1 MKHFRSANHP
11 MCSDIYKVQ
20 LENIFEGPMDLL
32 VYLIRKNEVNIYDI
46 PISLITDR
54 YLDYI
59 EWMKSM
65 NVDIAGDF
73 LVMAATLIQIKS
85 RMLLPVHDDS
95 DEEDPRQEI
104 ARPLLEYLQMKSAA
118 LQLNDRELLGE
129 HTFIRPPSETSGP
142 GNLSDREIRVDLFEL
157 IQAFQR
163 IIDNL
168 SPDLAMDVVA
178 DKLSIKDRMTELI
191 RLLKITGS
199 LTFQELIL
207 SSAGKAE
214 IIITFLAIL
223 EMVKRNVAGVIQH
236 ADTGNITLYLN
247 ESTHA
252 GTEVYH

>member
-1 MKHFRSANHP
+1 

-46 PISLITDR
+46 PISMITDR

-73 LVMAATLIQIKS
+73 LVMAATLVQIKS

-104 ARPLLEYLQMKSAA
+104 ARPLQEYLQMKSAA
-118 LQLNDRELLGE
+118 RQLNERELLGE
-129 HTFIRPPSETSGP
+129 QTFIRSPSKASDP
-142 GNLSDREIRVDLFEL
+142 GILPDREIRVDLFEL
-157 IQAFQR
+157 FKAFQR
-163 IIDNL
+163 IIENVSPEL
-168 SPDLAMDVVA
+168 SLDVVA
-178 DKLSIKDRMTELI
+178 DKLSIQDRMAELV
-191 RLLKITGS
+191 LLLNEKGS
-199 LTFQELIL
+199 LVFQELVGN
-207 SSAGKAE
+207 ADGKAE

-223 EMVKRNVAGVIQH
+223 EMVKRNAAGVIQH
-236 ADTGNITLYLN
+236 ADTGDITLYLN
-247 ESTHA
+247 ESTYA

>member
-1 MKHFRSANHP
+1 
-11 MCSDIYKVQ
+11 
-20 LENIFEGPMDLL
+20 MDLL

-129 HTFIRPPSETSGP
+129 QTFIRSPSKTPGP
-142 GNLSDREIRVDLFEL
+142 GDLQEREIRVDLFDL
-157 IQAFQR
+157 IKAFQR

-168 SPDLAMDVVA
+168 SPDLSLDVVA
-178 DKLSIKDRMTELI
+178 DKLSIQDRMTALI
-191 RLLKITGS
+191 RMLREKGS
-199 LTFQELIL
+199 LIFQELFL
-207 SSAGKAE
+207 STAGKAE

-223 EMVKRNVAGVIQH
+223 EMVKRNAAGVTQH

>member
-1 MKHFRSANHP
+1 MF
-11 MCSDIYKVQ
+11 SDIYKVQ

-46 PISLITDR
+46 PISLITDS

-59 EWMKSM
+59 EWLKSM
-65 NVDIAGDF
+65 NVNIAGDF
-73 LVMAATLIQIKS
+73 LVMAATLVQIKS

-104 ARPLLEYLQMKSAA
+104 TRPLLEYLQMKSAA
-118 LQLNDRELLGE
+118 LQLNEREILGE
-129 HTFIRPPSETSGP
+129 HTFIRLPAESSGP
-142 GNLSDREIRVDLFEL
+142 GKLQEREIRVDLFEL

-163 IIDNL
+163 IMDNL
-168 SPDLAMDVVA
+168 SPDLALDVVA
-178 DKLSIKDRMTELI
+178 DKLSIQDRMAEI
-191 RLLKITGS
+191 IQMLKEKGS
-199 LTFQELIL
+199 LIFQELVL
-207 SSAGKAE
+207 NPAGKSE

-223 EMVKRNVAGVIQH
+223 EMVKRNVASIIQH
-236 ADTGNITLYLN
+236 TDTGNITLYLN

>member
-1 MKHFRSANHP
+1 

-65 NVDIAGDF
+65 NIDIAGDF

-85 RMLLPVHDDS
+85 RMLLPVHDDP

-129 HTFIRPPSETSGP
+129 HTFIRSPPKSSDP
-142 GNLSDREIRVDLFEL
+142 RNLNDREIRVDLFDL
-157 IQAFQR
+157 VKAFQR

-168 SPDLAMDVVA
+168 SPELSLDVVA
-178 DKLSIKDRMTELI
+178 DKLSIQDRMTALI
-191 RLLKITGS
+191 RMLKEKGFLI
-199 LTFQELIL
+199 FQELV
-207 SSAGKAE
+207 SGPSEKAE

-223 EMVKRNVAGVIQH
+223 EMVKRNAACVIQH
-236 ADTGNITLYLN
+236 ADTGDITLYLN
-247 ESTHA
+247 ESAHA
-252 GTEVYH
+252 GIEIHH

>member
-1 MKHFRSANHP
+1 
-11 MCSDIYKVQ
+11 MCSDIYKVR

-54 YLDYI
+54 YLEYI

-73 LVMAATLIQIKS
+73 LVMTATLVQIKS

-118 LQLNDRELLGE
+118 LQLSDRELLGE
-129 HTFIRPPSETSGP
+129 HTFIRSPSKTSDP
-142 GNLSDREIRVDLFEL
+142 GNLPEREIRVDLFDL
-157 IQAFQR
+157 IKAFQR
-163 IIDNL
+163 ILDNV
-168 SPDLAMDVVA
+168 SPDVSLDVVA
-178 DKLSIKDRMTELI
+178 DKLSIQDRMTELV
-191 RLLKITGS
+191 RMLKVKGS
-199 LTFQELIL
+199 LIFQELF
-207 SSAGKAE
+207 SETAGRDD

-223 EMVKRNVAGVIQH
+223 EMVKRNAAGVIQH

-247 ESTHA
+247 ESAHA
-252 GTEVYH
+252 GTQIHH